1 MLICEILTLQN
12 KDLNFKS
19 VLNLC
24 PKTNKEH
31 ENWHVHVLHETKFLF
46 CSLNAFPYI
55 YQQGIL
61 TFLHNKHILGLASL
75 HILCS
80 RAACLSLKF
89 SQSWFLAHEVM
100 MTILQFD

>member
-1 MLICEILTLQN
+1 MCYSNSFFTPVVKVMLICEILTLQN

-19 VLNLC
+19 VFNLC

-61 TFLHNKHILGLASL
+61 TFLHNKHI
-75 HILCS
+75 
-80 RAACLSLKF
+80 F
-89 SQSWFLAHEVM
+89 YV
-100 MTILQFD
+100 